1 MFTSILIIITGYLTA
16 TLSGLFGMG
25 GGVLLMGI
33 LGSFYSVGIAMI
45 LHGFIQAISN
55 GSRAFF
61 LRRSI
66 KWNII
71 PFYGCGVLVAVVIGG
86 FFFWVPRKSTIFLV
100 MGFFPFISLLF
111 NKGNLSLNMMKKGH
125 SFFCGILVMTTQLL
139 AGASGP
145 ILDIF
150 YNKSALN
157 RQEVVATKAF
167 TQAFGHIIKLF
178 FYIKAINIIE
188 FKENFPMDIVPF
200 MLLVTLIGTY
210 TGKKLL
216 IKVTDIQFKK
226 WGQRLVLSVG
236 MLFLYRGFF
245 S

>member
-25 GGVLLMGI
+25 GGVLLMGV
-33 LGSFYSVGIAMI
+33 LGSFYSVGVAMI

-55 GSRAFF
+55 SSRAFF
-61 LRRSI
+61 LRKSI

-71 PFYGCGVLVAVVIGG
+71 PFYGCGVLVAVVMGS

-100 MGFFPFISLLF
+100 MGFFPFMSFLF
-111 NKGNLSLNMMKKGH
+111 YKANLNLNMMKKGH
-125 SFFCGILVMTTQLL
+125 SFFCGILVMTIQLL

-145 ILDIF
+145 TLDIF
-150 YNKSALN
+150 YNRSSLN
-157 RQEVVATKAF
+157 RQEIVATKAF
-167 TQAFGHIIKLF
+167 TQAFGHIIKLL
-178 FYIKAINIIE
+178 FYIKAINVIE
-188 FKENFPMDIVPF
+188 LKENFPMAIVPF
-200 MLLVTLIGTY
+200 MFLVTLIGTY

-216 IKVTDIQFKK
+216 TRVTDIQFKE
-226 WGQRLVLSVG
+226 WGQKLILSIG

>member
-25 GGVLLMGI
+25 GGVLLMGV
-33 LGSFYSVGIAMI
+33 LGSFYSVGVAMI

-66 KWNII
+66 KWNIL
-71 PFYGCGVLVAVVIGG
+71 PLYGCGVLVAVVMGS
-86 FFFWVPRKSTIFLV
+86 FFFWVPRRSTIFLV
-100 MGFFPFISLLF
+100 MGFFPFISFIL
-111 NKGNLSLNMMKKGH
+111 NKGNLNLNMMKKGH
-125 SFFCGILVMTTQLL
+125 SFFCGILVMMTQLL

-145 ILDIF
+145 TLDIF
-150 YNKSALN
+150 YNGSSLN
-157 RQEVVATKAF
+157 RQEIVATKAF
-167 TQAFGHIIKLF
+167 TQALGHIIKLL
-178 FYIKAINIIE
+178 FYIKAIDVIE
-188 FKENFPMDIVPF
+188 FKENFPIEIVPI
-200 MLLVTLIGTY
+200 LLFVTIIGTY

-216 IKVTDIQFKK
+216 TQVSDLQFKE
-226 WGQRLVLSVG
+226 WGQRLILSVG